1 MESCGLSTEVCHQLF
16 TELGRNSSLSFLSL
30 ADNDLS
36 HVELERLRESPG
48 TATCALKELS

>member
-1 MESCGLSTEVCHQLF
+1 MESCGLSTEVYHQLF

>member
-1 MESCGLSTEVCHQLF
+1 MESCGLRAEVCFQLF

-36 HVELERLRESPG
+36 HAELERLREPPG

>member
-1 MESCGLSTEVCHQLF
+1 MESCDLSTEVCHQLF

-36 HVELERLRESPG
+36 HVELARLREPPG
-48 TATCALKELS
+48 MATCALKELS

>member
-1 MESCGLSTEVCHQLF
+1 MESCGLSAEVCRQLF

-30 ADNDLS
+30 ADNYLS
-36 HVELERLRESPG
+36 HAELERLREPPG